1 MSFPRFKYYPDTIG
15 SSPSW
20 QFFRCLSFTPTS
32 STSTSTWRLCL
43 RCAIFHLRKFLGRSA
58 FRPLELVH
66 LFFLVFGQFPSYLS
80 ISFQSIQSVL
90 VTSAFMMVVSF
101 ILIPNPVC
109 SLWVAFSI
117 MSIEVCSNTCSNFL
131 VCFWWYFLAFDLLHH
146 VSSVWY
152 WEDGCMSSVE
162 KSGGGHLVSRKSNQK
177 EASTF
182 WAQNCT
188 TCQLRNKDPP
198 LLAPDKF
205 LRHFDT
211 VTATPSN

>member
-1 MSFPRFKYYPDTIG
+1 MINQYVLPSIG
-15 SSPSW
+15 SSSSW
-20 QFFRCLSFTPTS
+20 PFSGVCLSP
-32 STSTSTWRLCL
+32 LL
-43 RCAIFHLRKFLGRSA
+43 HLHRPVLGDNASGVLSFQLKKNLGRSA
-58 FRPLELVH
+58 FKNVWALAI
-66 LFFLVFGQFPSYLS
+66 FGFGSVSHMLS
-80 ISFQSIQSVL
+80 IPFQSIQSVL

>member
-117 MSIEVCSNTCSNFL
+117 MSIEV
-131 VCFWWYFLAFDLLHH
+131 
-146 VSSVWY
+146 
-152 WEDGCMSSVE
+152 
-162 KSGGGHLVSRKSNQK
+162 SGLMMMMIYMLMMMTMMTIMTMIILISILYNI
-177 EASTF
+177 STSYPI
-182 WAQNCT
+182 A
-188 TCQLRNKDPP
+188 
-198 LLAPDKF
+198 
-205 LRHFDT
+205 
-211 VTATPSN
+211 